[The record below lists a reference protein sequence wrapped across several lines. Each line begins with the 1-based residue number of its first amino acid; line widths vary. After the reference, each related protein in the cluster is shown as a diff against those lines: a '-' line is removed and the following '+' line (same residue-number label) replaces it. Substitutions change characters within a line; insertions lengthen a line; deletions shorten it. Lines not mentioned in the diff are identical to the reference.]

1 MGGPVSPARGTL
13 RVEAEEAGNSMKR
26 LWPILALCVVLP
38 ATARAEP
45 ISISVESSSGG
56 FSGGG
61 SATTGWFSIDLGT
74 VVMPAAGAVG
84 AFLIDGLKAGSDYTV
99 SLVISGI
106 SGWDN
111 LRAEILDP
119 LDNDDGLDLGDQ
131 PSYVNAGF
139 STSNDLDG
147 FSFAQN
153 SGLARSAVFAGGSAS
168 VVADEMTHRGDV
180 LMFSGLGGDTARVT
194 FGLRDRL
201 GERGFL
207 VRFSTSADGSTALPE
222 PASMLLIGT
231 GLAGLAMRRRRT
243 A

>member
-1 MGGPVSPARGTL
+1 
-13 RVEAEEAGNSMKR
+13 MKR
-26 LWPILALCVVLP
+26 LWPILALSVLLMP
-38 ATARAEP
+38 TAARAEP

-56 FSGGG
+56 FSGGA

-84 AFLIDGLKAGSDYTV
+84 TFLVDGLKAGSDYTV

-106 SGWDN
+106 SGWDS

-119 LDNDDGLDLGDQ
+119 LDRDDGLDPASQ

-139 STSNDLDG
+139 STSNDIDG
-147 FSFAQN
+147 FSFAQG
-153 SGLARSAVFAGGSAS
+153 SGLQRSAVFAGGSAS
-168 VVADEMTHRGDV
+168 VVADEMTNRGDV
-180 LMFSGLGGDTARVT
+180 LMFTGLGRDTARVT
-194 FGLRDRL
+194 FGLRDRV
-201 GERGFL
+201 GARGFL
-207 VRFSTSADGSTALPE
+207 IRFSSVGGAEQTHMPE

-231 GLAGLAMRRRRT
+231 GLAGLAAARRRRT